1 MKKLIALLLIV
12 VIAFSITACTDK
24 NKDDGDKTTQTT
36 IKLDGEKL
44 KSNWKSG
51 EITFADGKKA
61 TIPCT
66 PKELA
71 EKSGLSIRN
80 YDAISIKTLAPG
92 ESFTINIVNDNT
104 SIDVKCKNKTKE
116 PINILDSTVV
126 KYSFNNT
133 KLGNKE
139 VFFAESLTVGVSR
152 DAIVDALGEPKSTA
166 GEDTLYFY
174 TGKNTKGKN
183 IELRVGF
190 NADNIVNSV
199 SYEIK

>member
-1 MKKLIALLLIV
+1 MKKIIALLLIV

-24 NKDDGDKTTQTT
+24 NKDDNVTQQTT
-36 IKLDGEKL
+36 IKLDAEKL
-44 KSNWKSG
+44 KANWKSG

-71 EKSGLSIRN
+71 EKSGLTIRN

-92 ESFTINIVNDNT
+92 ESTSINIVNDNT
-104 SIDVKCKNKTKE
+104 SIDVKCENKTKE
-116 PINILDSTVV
+116 TVNVLDSTVV

-133 KLGNKE
+133 KSGNKE
-139 VFFAESLTVGVSR
+139 VFFAESLTVGVTR
-152 DAIVDALGEPKSTA
+152 DAIVDALGKPNSTA

-174 TGKNTKGKN
+174 TGKNSKGKR

-190 NADNIVNSV
+190 NANNIVNSV
-199 SYEIK
+199 SYEVK

>member
-1 MKKLIALLLIV
+1 
-12 VIAFSITACTDK
+12 
-24 NKDDGDKTTQTT
+24 
-36 IKLDGEKL
+36 
-44 KSNWKSG
+44 
-51 EITFADGKKA
+51 
-61 TIPCT
+61 
-66 PKELA
+66 
-71 EKSGLSIRN
+71 
-80 YDAISIKTLAPG
+80 
-92 ESFTINIVNDNT
+92 VNDDT

-133 KLGNKE
+133 NAGNKE

-152 DAIVDALGEPKSTA
+152 DAIVDALGEPKNTA
-166 GEDTLYFY
+166 GEDSLYFY

-199 SYEIK
+199 SYEVK

>member
-1 MKKLIALLLIV
+1 MKKIIALLLIV

-24 NKDDGDKTTQTT
+24 NKDDNKSQQTT
-36 IKLDGEKL
+36 IKLDAEKL

-71 EKSGLSIRN
+71 EKSGLTIRN

-92 ESFTINIVNDNT
+92 ESTSINIVNDNT
-104 SIDVKCKNKTKE
+104 SIDVKCENKTKE
-116 PINILDSTVV
+116 TVNVLDSTVV

-133 KLGNKE
+133 KTGNKE
-139 VFFAESLTVGVSR
+139 VFFAESLTVGVTR
-152 DAIVDALGEPKSTA
+152 DAIVDALGEPSSTA

-174 TGKNTKGKN
+174 TGKNTKGRK

-199 SYEIK
+199 SYEVK

>member
-1 MKKLIALLLIV
+1 MKKITALLLIV

-24 NKDDGDKTTQTT
+24 NKDDNVTQQTT
-36 IKLDGEKL
+36 IKLDAEKL

-71 EKSGLSIRN
+71 EKSGLTIRN

-92 ESFTINIVNDNT
+92 ESLTINIVNDNT
-104 SIDVKCKNKTKE
+104 SIDVKCENKTKE
-116 PINILDSTVV
+116 TVNVLDSTVV

-133 KLGNKE
+133 KAGNKE
-139 VFFAESLTVGVSR
+139 VFFADSLTVGVTR
-152 DAIVDALGEPKSTA
+152 DAIVDALGKPNSTA

-174 TGKNTKGKN
+174 TGKNSKGKR

-190 NADNIVNSV
+190 NANNIVNSV
-199 SYEIK
+199 SYEVK

>member
-24 NKDDGDKTTQTT
+24 HKDDNVTQQTT
-36 IKLDGEKL
+36 IKLDAEKL
-44 KSNWKSG
+44 KANWKSG

-104 SIDVKCKNKTKE
+104 SIDVKCENKTEE
-116 PINILDSTVV
+116 PINILDSTVI

-133 KLGNKE
+133 KSGNKE
-139 VFFAESLTVGVSR
+139 VFFAESLTVGVTR

-174 TGKNTKGKN
+174 TGKNSKGKR

-190 NADNIVNSV
+190 NANNIVNSV
-199 SYEIK
+199 SYEVK

>member
-1 MKKLIALLLIV
+1 MKKIIALLLIV

-24 NKDDGDKTTQTT
+24 NKDDNVTQQTT
-36 IKLDGEKL
+36 IKLDAEKL
-44 KSNWKSG
+44 KANWKSG

-71 EKSGLSIRN
+71 EKSGLTIRN

-92 ESFTINIVNDNT
+92 ESLTINIVNDNT
-104 SIDVKCKNKTKE
+104 SIDVKCENKTKE
-116 PINILDSTVV
+116 TVNVLDSTVV

-133 KLGNKE
+133 KAGNKE
-139 VFFAESLTVGVSR
+139 VFFADSLTVGVTR
-152 DAIVDALGEPKSTA
+152 NAVVDALGEPKSTA

-174 TGKNTKGKN
+174 TGKNSKGKR

-190 NADNIVNSV
+190 NANNIVNSV
-199 SYEIK
+199 SYEVK

>member
-1 MKKLIALLLIV
+1 MKKIIALLLIV
-12 VIAFSITACTDK
+12 VITFSITACTDK
-24 NKDDGDKTTQTT
+24 NKDDNVTQQTT
-36 IKLDGEKL
+36 IKLDAEKL
-44 KSNWKSG
+44 KANWKSG

-71 EKSGLSIRN
+71 EKSGLTIRN

-104 SIDVKCKNKTKE
+104 SIDVKCENKTEE
-116 PINILDSTVV
+116 PINILDSTVI

-133 KLGNKE
+133 KSGNKE
-139 VFFAESLTVGVSR
+139 VFFAESLTVGVTR

-174 TGKNTKGKN
+174 TGKNSKGKR

-190 NADNIVNSV
+190 NANNIVNSV
-199 SYEIK
+199 SYEVK

>member
-1 MKKLIALLLIV
+1 MKKIIALLLIV

-24 NKDDGDKTTQTT
+24 NKDDNVTQQTT
-36 IKLDGEKL
+36 IKLDAEKL
-44 KSNWKSG
+44 KANWKSG

-71 EKSGLSIRN
+71 EKSGLTIRN

-92 ESFTINIVNDNT
+92 ESLTINIVNDNT
-104 SIDVKCKNKTKE
+104 SIDVKCENKTKE
-116 PINILDSTVV
+116 TVNVLDSTVV

-133 KLGNKE
+133 KAGNKE
-139 VFFAESLTVGVSR
+139 VFFADSLTVGVTR

-174 TGKNTKGKN
+174 TGKNSKGKR

-190 NADNIVNSV
+190 NANNIVNSV
-199 SYEIK
+199 SYEVK